1 MGFTLWAGD
10 GLDKTEN
17 QPMNVLFVHQNFPG
31 QYRHLAAALVAR
43 GDQVTAIGGPTAQPL
58 DGVLLHRYNP
68 LPAGGVPAC
77 HDWAADLQTKVL
89 RGEAVATR
97 IDALR
102 SQGLKVDLVIGHPGW
117 GELLAIKDVL
127 PGVPVLHQLEFF
139 YQLAGADAGFDPE
152 FTRPGWPSRARL
164 RLRRAPQLLA
174 LEDLDWGLAPT
185 RWQASTAPIAYRDR
199 ISVIHE
205 GIDTQLVAPRQGAE
219 IRLERAGLTLRPGDE
234 VVSFVAR
241 NLEPYRGIHC
251 FLRMLPLL
259 QQLRPQARVV
269 IVGEEG
275 VSYGA
280 PPPGGGSWKQVLL
293 QELAGRLD
301 LSRIHFVG
309 RIPHPVLH
317 ELFRIC
323 ACHVYLTYPFVLSW
337 SLLEAMACGAVVI
350 GSATA
355 PVQEVIEAGRNGLLV
370 DFFDQEGLA
379 NAIASVLADPKRFS
393 SLGLAA
399 RQTVV
404 EGYDL
409 ASVCL
414 PAQLALVDGLS
425 AGRLPLLR

>member
-1 MGFTLWAGD
+1 
-10 GLDKTEN
+10 
-17 QPMNVLFVHQNFPG
+17 MNVLIVHQNFPG

-43 GDQVTAIGGPTAQPL
+43 GDHVVAIGGPTAESL
-58 DGVLLHRYNP
+58 EGVTLHRYDP
-68 LPAGGVPAC
+68 MPAGGVPPC
-77 HDWAADLQTKVL
+77 HDWVGDIQIKVL
-89 RGEAVATR
+89 RAEAVAAR
-97 IDALR
+97 IEALR
-102 SQGLKVDLVIGHPGW
+102 NKGLIVDVVIGHPGW

-127 PGVPVLHQLEFF
+127 PEVPVLHQLEFF
-139 YQLAGADAGFDPE
+139 YQLEGADVGFDPE
-152 FTRPGWPSRARL
+152 FSQASWRSRARL
-164 RLRRAPQLLA
+164 RLRRGTQLLA

-185 RWQASTAPIAYRDR
+185 RWQASTAPGAYRDR

-205 GIDTQLVAPRQGAE
+205 GIDTTRVAPRQGAE
-219 IRLERAGLTLRPGDE
+219 IRLEKAGLTLRAGDE

-269 IVGEEG
+269 IVGGEG

-293 QELAGRLD
+293 QELAGKLD

-309 RIPHPVLH
+309 RVPHPLLH

-323 ACHVYLTYPFVLSW
+323 ACHAYLTYPFVLSW

-355 PVQEVIEAGRNGLLV
+355 PVQEVIESGRNGLLV
-370 DFFDQEGLA
+370 DFFDTEAWAQT
-379 NAIASVLADPKRFS
+379 IAAVLADPQRFS
-393 SLGLAA
+393 SLGQAA
-399 RQTVV
+399 RQSVV
-404 EGYDL
+404 ERYDL
-409 ASVCL
+409 ATVCL
-414 PAQLALVDGLS
+414 PAQLALVDGLA
-425 AGRLPLLR
+425 AGRLPTRKTF

>member
-1 MGFTLWAGD
+1 
-10 GLDKTEN
+10 
-17 QPMNVLFVHQNFPG
+17 MNLLIVHQNFPG

-43 GDQVTAIGGPTAQPL
+43 GDRVVAIGGPAAKPL
-58 DGVLLHRYNP
+58 KGLSLHRYDP
-68 LPAGGVPAC
+68 MPAGGVPPC
-77 HDWAADLQTKVL
+77 HSWVGDMQTKVL
-89 RGEAVATR
+89 RAEAVAAQ
-97 IDALR
+97 IEAL
-102 SQGLKVDLVIGHPGW
+102 QNKGLKVDLVIGHPGW

-139 YQLAGADAGFDPE
+139 YQLEGADTGFDPE
-152 FTRPGWPSRARL
+152 FSQASWRSQACL
-164 RLRRAPQLLA
+164 RLRRAPQLLS

-185 RWQASTAPIAYRDR
+185 RWQASTAPLAYRDR

-205 GIDTQLVAPRQGAE
+205 GIDTTQTAPRQGAV
-219 IRLERAGLTLRPGDE
+219 LHLKKAGLTLRPGDE

-280 PPPGGGSWKQVLL
+280 PPPGGGSWKRLLL
-293 QELAGRLD
+293 QELSGKLD

-309 RIPHPVLH
+309 RVPHPLLH
-317 ELFRIC
+317 ELFRVC

-337 SLLEAMACGAVVI
+337 SLLEAMACAAVVI

-355 PVQEVIEAGRNGLLV
+355 PVQEVIESGRNGLLV
-370 DFFDQEGLA
+370 DFFDLEAMAQT
-379 NAIASVLADPKRFS
+379 IAAVLADLQRFS
-393 SLGLAA
+393 SLGPAA

-404 EGYDL
+404 EHYDL
-409 ASVCL
+409 ATICL
-414 PAQLALVDGLS
+414 PAQLALVDGLA
-425 AGRLPLLR
+425 AGLRQMGESL

>member
-1 MGFTLWAGD
+1 
-10 GLDKTEN
+10 
-17 QPMNVLFVHQNFPG
+17 MNVLIVHQNFPG

-43 GDQVTAIGGPTAQPL
+43 GDRVVAIGGPTAQPAE
-58 DGVLLHRYNP
+58 GVELHRYNP
-68 LPAGGVPAC
+68 LPAGGVPPC
-77 HDWAADLQTKVL
+77 HGWVADVQTKVL
-89 RGEAVATR
+89 RAEAVAAQIET
-97 IDALR
+97 LR
-102 SQGLKVDLVIGHPGW
+102 NQGLTMDLVIGHPGW

-127 PGVPVLHQLEFF
+127 PGVPVLHQVEFF
-139 YQLAGADAGFDPE
+139 YQLEGADAGFDPE
-152 FTRPGWPSRARL
+152 FARPDWRSRARL
-164 RLRRAPQLLA
+164 RLRRGTQLLA

-185 RWQASTAPIAYRDR
+185 QWQASTAPGVYRDR

-205 GIDTQLVAPRQGAE
+205 GIDTTRVAPRQGAE
-219 IRLERAGLTLRPGDE
+219 IRLEKAGLTLQPGDE

-259 QQLRPQARVV
+259 QKLRPQARVV

-293 QELAGRLD
+293 RELAGKLD

-309 RIPHPVLH
+309 RVPHPVLH

-350 GSATA
+350 GSATT
-355 PVQEVIEAGRNGLLV
+355 PVQEVIESGRNGLLV
-370 DFFDQEGLA
+370 DFFDQEQLA
-379 NAIASVLADPKRFS
+379 ETIAAVLADPQRFS
-393 SLGLAA
+393 GMGPAA

-404 EGYDL
+404 ERYDL
-409 ASVCL
+409 ATVCL
-414 PAQLALVDGLS
+414 PAQLALVDGLA

>member
-1 MGFTLWAGD
+1 
-10 GLDKTEN
+10 
-17 QPMNVLFVHQNFPG
+17 MNVLIVHQNFPG
-31 QYRHLAAALVAR
+31 QYRHLATALVAR
-43 GDQVTAIGGPTAQPL
+43 GDRVVAIGGPTAQPL
-58 DGVLLHRYNP
+58 KRMTLQCYDP
-68 LPAGGVPAC
+68 MPAGGVPPC
-77 HDWAADLQTKVL
+77 HSWVGDLQTKVL
-89 RGEAVATR
+89 RAEAVAAQ
-97 IDALR
+97 IEALPNK
-102 SQGLKVDLVIGHPGW
+102 GLRVDLVIGHPGW

-127 PGVPVLHQLEFF
+127 PGVPVLHHLEFF
-139 YQLAGADAGFDPE
+139 YQLEGADAGFDPE
-152 FTRPGWPSRARL
+152 FSQASWRSQARL

-174 LEDLDWGLAPT
+174 LQDLDWGLAPT

-199 ISVIHE
+199 IRVIHE
-205 GIDTQLVAPRQGAE
+205 GIDTTRVAPRQGSE
-219 IRLERAGLTLRPGDE
+219 LRLAKAGITLRPGDE

-269 IVGEEG
+269 ILGDEG

-301 LSRIHFVG
+301 FTRIHFVG
-309 RIPHPVLH
+309 RVPHPLLH

-355 PVQEVIEAGRNGLLV
+355 PVQEVIESDRNGLLV
-370 DFFDQEGLA
+370 DFFDIKAWAQTIAAVLA
-379 NAIASVLADPKRFS
+379 NPQQFS
-393 SLGLAA
+393 SLGQAA

-404 EGYDL
+404 ERYDL
-409 ASVCL
+409 ATVCL
-414 PAQLALVDGLS
+414 PAQLALVDRLA
-425 AGRLPLLR
+425 AGRLPTRKDL

>member
-1 MGFTLWAGD
+1 
-10 GLDKTEN
+10 
-17 QPMNVLFVHQNFPG
+17 VHQNFLG
-31 QYRHLAAALVAR
+31 QYRHLATVLVAR
-43 GDQVTAIGGPTAQPL
+43 GNRVVAIGGPTAQPL
-58 DGVLLHRYNP
+58 KGVTLHRYDP
-68 LPAGGVPAC
+68 MPAGGVPPC
-77 HDWAADLQTKVL
+77 HSWVGDIQTKVL
-89 RGEAVATR
+89 RAEAVAAQ
-97 IDALR
+97 IEALGR
-102 SQGLKVDLVIGHPGW
+102 KGLDVDLVIGHPGW

-139 YQLAGADAGFDPE
+139 YQLEGADAGFDPE
-152 FTRPGWPSRARL
+152 FSQASWRSQARL

-174 LEDLDWGLAPT
+174 LQDLDWGLAPT
-185 RWQASTAPIAYRDR
+185 RWQASTAPIAYRNR

-205 GIDTQLVAPRQGAE
+205 GIDTTRVAPRQGVE
-219 IRLERAGLTLRPGDE
+219 LHLKKSGLTLRPGDE

-259 QQLRPQARVV
+259 QQLRPQVRVV

-280 PPPGGGSWKQVLL
+280 QPPGGGSWKQVLL

-309 RIPHPVLH
+309 RVPHPLLH

-337 SLLEAMACGAVVI
+337 SLLEAMACAAVVI

-355 PVQEVIEAGRNGLLV
+355 PVQEVIESGRNGLLV
-370 DFFDQEGLA
+370 DFFDITAWAETIAAVLA
-379 NAIASVLADPKRFS
+379 NPQQFS
-393 SLGLAA
+393 YLGQAA

-404 EGYDL
+404 EHYDL
-409 ASVCL
+409 ATVCL
-414 PAQLALVDGLS
+414 PAQLALVDELA
-425 AGRLPLLR
+425 AGRLLTRKNLRRN

>member
-1 MGFTLWAGD
+1 
-10 GLDKTEN
+10 
-17 QPMNVLFVHQNFPG
+17 MNLLIVHQNFPG

-43 GDQVTAIGGPTAQPL
+43 GDRVVAIGGPTAQPL
-58 DGVLLHRYNP
+58 QGVTLHRYDP
-68 LPAGGVPAC
+68 RPAGGVPPC
-77 HDWAADLQTKVL
+77 HGWVGDMQTKVL
-89 RGEAVATR
+89 RAEAVAAQVE
-97 IDALR
+97 ALR
-102 SQGLKVDLVIGHPGW
+102 NKGLKLDLVIGHPGW

-139 YQLAGADAGFDPE
+139 YQLEGADSGFDPE
-152 FTRPGWPSRARL
+152 FSQASWRSQARL

-185 RWQASTAPIAYRDR
+185 HWQANTAPLAYRDR

-205 GIDTQLVAPRQGAE
+205 GIDTAQSAPRQDAM
-219 IRLERAGLTLRPGDE
+219 LHLKKAGLTLRPGDE

-259 QQLRPQARVV
+259 QRMRPEARVV

-280 PPPGGGSWKQVLL
+280 PPPGGGSWKRALL
-293 QELAGRLD
+293 QELSGKLD

-309 RIPHPVLH
+309 RVPHPLLH

-337 SLLEAMACGAVVI
+337 SLLEAMACAAVVI

-355 PVQEVIEAGRNGLLV
+355 PVQEVIESERNGFLV
-370 DFFDQEGLA
+370 DFFDLEA
-379 NAIASVLADPKRFS
+379 MAHTIAAVLADPPRFRP
-393 SLGLAA
+393 LGQAA
-399 RQTVV
+399 RQTVL
-404 EGYDL
+404 ERYDL
-409 ASVCL
+409 ATICL
-414 PAQLALVDGLS
+414 PAQLALVDGLA
-425 AGRLPLLR
+425 AGRRPTGRVL